1 MVGRWLFAVFAGTAV
16 LAAPGA
22 APSLAQDK
30 THTLKVAIF
39 TPEPGSSSRWFK
51 IKKEELAKKT
61 NGRLNLELFF
71 GASMGPL
78 PRHYD
83 LTRTGV
89 SDASWFQ
96 HGATPGRFPLT
107 ELLHIPFMY
116 PAGAKGAVVGAKV
129 AGDLLP
135 DLRKEHDGT
144 HLMWIVNN
152 RPSGIYDSAKPI
164 RAIDD
169 LRGRRYRTPTSADVA
184 VIKEVG
190 GIPVGVP
197 ATEMAEQLQKG
208 TINGA
213 VTDPMGIFT
222 FKLGNLVKYYSDT
235 VRSAISFGFVVNPK
249 SRAALPEDLRKLVD
263 ALGGKANGVL
273 MAELTWNDFP
283 QFTDYMKESN
293 IETVRLS
300 ADADKRL
307 RAAADQYA
315 KEKVAE
321 LEKKGLP
328 AKKLY
333 ERAKML
339 SAKYEKES

>member
-1 MVGRWLFAVFAGTAV
+1 MVARRLFVALACTAV
-16 LAAPGA
+16 LAAPA
-22 APSLAQDK
+22 ANPAAAQEK

-51 IKKEELAKKT
+51 IKKEEVAKKS
-61 NGRLNLELFF
+61 NGRLNIELFF

-89 SDASWFQ
+89 SDMSWFQ

-107 ELLHIPFMY
+107 ELLHIPFMF

-144 HLMWIVNN
+144 ELLWIVNN
-152 RPSGIYDSAKPI
+152 RPSGIYDTGKPI
-164 RAIDD
+164 RTLDD
-169 LRGRRYRTPTSADVA
+169 LRGRRYRTPTSADA
-184 VIKEVG
+184 AILKEVG
-190 GIPVGVP
+190 GVPVGVP

-213 VTDPMGIFT
+213 VTDPMGIYT

-235 VRSAISFGFVVNPK
+235 VRSAITFGTVINPK
-249 SRAALPEDLRKLVD
+249 SRAALPEDLRKLID
-263 ALGGKANGVL
+263 GLGGKANGVL

-283 QFTDYMKESN
+283 HFTDYMKESN

-307 RAAADQYA
+307 RAASERFA
-315 KEKVAE
+315 KEKVDE

-328 AKKLY
+328 AKKFY
-333 ERAKML
+333 ERAKAL